1 MLCPSLLSS
10 KNINPEEHFC
20 SQEFDRSYLIKR
32 IFESINGTH
41 KKRKKGLTDADKKY
55 FYRLLTA
62 VEEWSDEE
70 LLELADA
77 TTKEFRKLMRGDRHA
92 C

>member
-10 KNINPEEHFC
+10 QNIDPEE
-20 SQEFDRSYLIKR
+20 SLSNQQIDRSYLIKR
-32 IFESINGTH
+32 IFDFINETH

-55 FYRLLTA
+55 FDRLLTA
-62 VEEWSDEE
+62 IFEWSQEE

-77 TTKEFRKLMRGDRHA
+77 TPSEFRKLMRGW
-92 C
+92 

>member
-10 KNINPEEHFC
+10 QNINPEEYFS
-20 SQEFDRSYLIKR
+20 SQDFDRSYLIKR
-32 IFESINGTH
+32 IFESINETH

-55 FYRLLTA
+55 FDRLLTA
-62 VEEWSDEE
+62 ISEWSQEE

-77 TTKEFRKLMRGDRHA
+77 TPSEFRKEFRGW
-92 C
+92 

>member
-10 KNINPEEHFC
+10 QNINPEEYFS

-32 IFESINGTH
+32 IFESINETH

-55 FYRLLTA
+55 FDRLLTA
-62 VEEWSDEE
+62 ISEWSQEE

-77 TTKEFRKLMRGDRHA
+77 TPSEFRKEFRGW
-92 C
+92 